1 MLQCFFL
8 FSLRHLFRFLLV
20 YCQHCLFICFLFLFS
35 VFSSSF
41 LKYIGEAKRAGEQI
55 NAEIMKCFKVITY
68 SPKNIIPQH
77 SFFILCK
84 GLNSGKPL
92 DKSTANCFV
101 VSCNDGAAREIA
113 YWVCYGLWKSK
124 SLHKY
129 LVGSVIEFLRIGDF
143 RTIFNNAMAEEKIR
157 HAEHEKMIGT
167 LRKMDI
173 LEKELKQNILLIND
187 TKKALYFKYTHKR

>member
-1 MLQCFFL
+1 MN
-8 FSLRHLFRFLLV
+8 
-20 YCQHCLFICFLFLFS
+20 Y
-35 VFSSSF
+35 
-41 LKYIGEAKRAGEQI
+41 
-55 NAEIMKCFKVITY
+55 FKIITY
-68 SPKNIIPQH
+68 SQKNSISQH

-101 VSCNDGAAREIA
+101 VSCKDGAEREIA

-143 RTIFNNAMAEEKIR
+143 RNIFIDAMAEEKLR
-157 HAEHEKMIGT
+157 HEEHEKMIGT
-167 LRKMDI
+167 LRKMDN
-173 LEKELKQNILLIND
+173 LEKEFKQNILLIND
-187 TKKALYFKYTHKR
+187 AKKALYFRYMHKK